1 MYVEVGNDT
10 PQKNVLDSYIV
21 VIFFD
26 ILGLFVHV
34 LVLFIYIYSSFIRA
48 VFFSYIYRFFAYYS
62 SNLYDIKKYG
72 IPQLKYHTH
81 FRLKKKRPSNP
92 TERTAQKARN
102 SRRGD
107 SARTTG
113 RQFARHAFLEAA

>member
-1 MYVEVGNDT
+1 MYVEAGNGT
-10 PQKNVLDSYIV
+10 PQRNVLDSYIV
-21 VIFFD
+21 VIFID

-34 LVLFIYIYSSFIRA
+34 LTLFIYIHSLFVRA
-48 VFFSYIYRFFAYYS
+48 VFFSYIDHFFAYYG

-81 FRLKKKRPSNP
+81 LRLKKKRPSNP